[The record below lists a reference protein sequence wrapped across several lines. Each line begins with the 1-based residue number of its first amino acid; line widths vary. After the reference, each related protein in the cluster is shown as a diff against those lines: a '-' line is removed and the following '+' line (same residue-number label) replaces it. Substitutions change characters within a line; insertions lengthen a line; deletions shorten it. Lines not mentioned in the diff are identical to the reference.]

1 MKTLT
6 EHLSQYAAYHR
17 NPKNVATHLIGI
29 PMIVLA
35 IVILLERL
43 TINLAGLP
51 ISMATIA
58 VVAASVYYFK
68 LDLKFG
74 YAIALYLLVCLWIGQ
89 QVAEQSVGLWLSM
102 GLGLFLVGWI
112 FQFLG
117 HYFEG
122 RKPAFLDDIMGLLIG
137 PIFIAAEIA
146 FMFKW
151 RLEIKQAI
159 EAQLR
164 HLDKQQRRS

>member
-6 EHLSQYAAYHR
+6 ENLSQYAAYHR
-17 NPKNVATHLIGI
+17 NPKNIATHLVGI

-35 IVILLERL
+35 VVILLDRA
-43 TINLAGLP
+43 TFNLAGLP
-51 ISMATIA
+51 VSLATIA
-58 VVAASVYYFK
+58 VIAASIYYMK
-68 LDLKFG
+68 LDIKFG
-74 YAIALYLLVCLWIGQ
+74 YAMGVFLLFCLWVAQ
-89 QVAEQSVGLWLSM
+89 QVTEQSTASWLTI
-102 GLGLFLVGWI
+102 GLGLFVVGWI
-112 FQFLG
+112 IQFLG

-122 RKPAFLDDIMGLLIG
+122 RKPAFMDDIMGLMIG
-137 PIFIAAEIA
+137 PLFVAAEIA

-164 HLDKQQRRS
+164 ALAR

>member
-6 EHLSQYAAYHR
+6 ENLSQYAAYHR
-17 NPKNVATHLIGI
+17 NPKNIATHLVGI

-35 IVILLERL
+35 VVILLERA
-43 TINLAGLP
+43 TFDLAGLP
-51 ISMATIA
+51 ISLATVAVIA
-58 VVAASVYYFK
+58 VNIYYMK
-68 LDLKFG
+68 LDIKFG
-74 YAIALYLLVCLWIGQ
+74 YAMSIFLLLSLWIAQQIALQ
-89 QVAEQSVGLWLSM
+89 DFATWLTC
-102 GLGLFLVGWI
+102 GLGLFIVGWI
-112 FQFLG
+112 FQFIG

-122 RKPAFLDDIMGLLIG
+122 KKPAFMDDIMGLLIG
-137 PIFIAAEIA
+137 PLFVAAELA

-164 HLDKQQRRS
+164 HR

>member
-6 EHLSQYAAYHR
+6 ENLSQYAAYHR
-17 NPKNVATHLIGI
+17 NPKNIATHLVGI

-35 IVILLERL
+35 VVILLERA
-43 TINLAGLP
+43 TFNLAGLP
-51 ISMATIA
+51 VSLATIA
-58 VVAASVYYFK
+58 VIAASIYYMK
-68 LDLKFG
+68 LDIKFG
-74 YAIALYLLVCLWIGQ
+74 YAMGVFLLLCLWIAQ
-89 QVAEQSVGLWLSM
+89 QVTEQSMGSWLTM
-102 GLGLFLVGWI
+102 GLGLFIVGWI
-112 FQFLG
+112 IQFLG

-122 RKPAFLDDIMGLLIG
+122 RKPAFMDDIMGLMIG
-137 PIFIAAEIA
+137 PLFVAAELA

-164 HLDKQQRRS
+164 HR